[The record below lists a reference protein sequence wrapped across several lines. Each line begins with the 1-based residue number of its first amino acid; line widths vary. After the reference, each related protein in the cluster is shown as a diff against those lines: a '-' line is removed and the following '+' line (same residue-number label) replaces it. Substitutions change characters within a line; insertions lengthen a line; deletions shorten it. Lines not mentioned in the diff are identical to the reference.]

1 MSTLKHG
8 NDIYT
13 MLIDIIMDLTPRQ
26 AEWLYS
32 DLIGRYTKRGR
43 IKRYNENGDEDKQG
57 RVRLLPNQYN
67 AIRTKFGDSYI
78 KKAFLELT
86 NYIKFLEK
94 NASSSSKYAQKLQ
107 KLNSESHNRLIA
119 DKDGWVY
126 RKCRDYICAERPRLN
141 LNPFLIDDFATAKE
155 YISNI
160 PKEVRDTSLDV
171 QALLLRFPELACD
184 DSILDE

>member
-57 RVRLLPNQYN
+57 KIRLLPNQYN
-67 AIRTKFGDSYI
+67 AIRTKFGDSYV

>member
-1 MSTLKHG
+1 MAVLRHG
-8 NDIYT
+8 NDVYT

-26 AEWLYS
+26 AEYLYS

-43 IKRYNENGDEDKQG
+43 IKRYNENGDEDKEG
-57 RVRLLPNQYN
+57 KIRLLPNQYQ
-67 AIRTKFGDSYI
+67 AIRTKLGDNYI
-78 KKAFLELT
+78 HKAFLELT

-94 NASSSSKYAQKLQ
+94 NAGSSSKYAQKLQ

-119 DKDGWVY
+119 DEDGWVY
-126 RKCRDYICAERPRLN
+126 RKCKDYILTDRPRLN